1 MEQFFQT
8 RNPWVWALSSGMIE
22 EGSLAAMSTKIQAPL
37 WAVEAEAK
45 ALRWDCNSQR
55 VLAGL
60 ASPPTSVD
68 AVITGMQV
76 SCAEFR
82 LVVFFLMSNA

>member
-22 EGSLAAMSTKIQAPL
+22 EGSLAAMSKKIQAPL

-55 VLAGL
+55 MWVCGKRTP
-60 ASPPTSVD
+60 SRYK
-68 AVITGMQV
+68 
-76 SCAEFR
+76 EF
-82 LVVFFLMSNA
+82 